1 MMNRVNLRTISQ
13 LSLLVLE
20 VFVKDSFQ
28 IQHENSENGSSSINL
43 PLLQNIINGFAAPV
57 DQRRFFVVVSFESN
71 QDVGCG
77 GAIIDELWVITAG
90 HCVAAF
96 KANDTRVF
104 LGEFKSA
111 NETKYEYRVKK
122 IFIAPGFEVLPTA
135 TYKNDIALIKLKRR
149 IRETDRMISLCSRLL
164 PYTYFRHQLAVCG
177 VGTVS
182 RRVFL
187 IPDHLQEMVFL
198 ESMYMSETSPYNFHW
213 CREDMICVD
222 AVTKGSSI
230 CHHDDGSPLFTFQ
243 CGSLVPKCI
252 YGVASFYR
260 TKQDYEGS
268 EKCDNG
274 GFFASVPY
282 MYNWITNTMR
292 QN

>member
-96 KANDTRVF
+96 KGNNQVGDS
-104 LGEFKSA
+104 LKK
-111 NETKYEYRVKK
+111 KY
-122 IFIAPGFEVLPTA
+122 FI
-135 TYKNDIALIKLKRR
+135 
-149 IRETDRMISLCSRLL
+149 
-164 PYTYFRHQLAVCG
+164 
-177 VGTVS
+177 
-182 RRVFL
+182 
-187 IPDHLQEMVFL
+187 
-198 ESMYMSETSPYNFHW
+198 
-213 CREDMICVD
+213 
-222 AVTKGSSI
+222 SSK
-230 CHHDDGSPLFTFQ
+230 DSD
-243 CGSLVPKCI
+243 KCI
-252 YGVASFYR
+252 S
-260 TKQDYEGS
+260 
-268 EKCDNG
+268 
-274 GFFASVPY
+274 
-282 MYNWITNTMR
+282 
-292 QN
+292 